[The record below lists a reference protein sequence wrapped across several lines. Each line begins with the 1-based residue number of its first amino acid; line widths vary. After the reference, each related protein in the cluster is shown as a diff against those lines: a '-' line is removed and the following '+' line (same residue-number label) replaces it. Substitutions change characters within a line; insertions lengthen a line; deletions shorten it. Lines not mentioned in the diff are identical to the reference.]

1 VLHKAGI
8 EGGMD
13 IESKHFSMI
22 SPLPGN
28 TPPPDVNDGNNAD
41 LRRIEAFL
49 KANNALGSKS
59 GLGALDLQRQVPMPM
74 SQCASSR
81 CNISNNI

>member
-1 VLHKAGI
+1 
-8 EGGMD
+8 MD

-59 GLGALDLQRQVPMPM
+59 GLGALDL
-74 SQCASSR
+74 
-81 CNISNNI
+81 